1 MKADSLNTQ
10 VVSELLSPAGTLKNM
25 EYAFAYGADAVYAGQ
40 PRYSLRVRNNEFDA
54 ENLKKGI
61 DRAHEL
67 GKKFYVVS
75 NIAAHNSKVNTYM
88 KDIGPV
94 IAMKPDALIMSD
106 PGLIAMVHEKYPE
119 QEIHLSVQSN
129 AVNWATVK
137 FWYQNGVRR
146 VVLSRELS
154 MQEIREIREKVPEM
168 ELEVFVHGALCI
180 AYSGRCLLSGYIN
193 KRDANQ
199 GTCTNACRWNYNT
212 YEAKEDVTGD
222 AVGVPKIEIANI
234 DNITDLTVETNVPTT
249 PSVDEYVNSDVEQI
263 APTLGEG
270 QTTDKMMLLEEEGRP
285 GEFMPAFEDEHGTY
299 IMNSKDLR
307 AVELIPEMVH
317 MGVHSLKIEGRTKS
331 HYYVARTAQVYRKAI
346 DDALAGKEFDRSLL
360 TDLESLASR
369 GYTEGFLR
377 RHVHSEYQNYEYG
390 VSKSD
395 RQRFV
400 GEVTGVIERD
410 GKSFLEIDVKNK
422 FCVGDSLEIM
432 SPAGNVSLV
441 LEHMQT
447 HHDEIVDCA
456 KGSGWLVRIPNPF
469 KDLEE
474 SVLKFCLVMR
484 NESWGGDVKRDSAAK
499 KVKQE
504 QEAKDLVNRAAAK
517 VTG

>member
-1 MKADSLNTQ
+1 MNDKGFALKADNFKP
-10 VVSELLSPAGTLKNM
+10 ELLSPAGTFKNM

-40 PRYSLRVRNNEFDA
+40 PRYSLRVRNNEFD
-54 ENLKKGI
+54 EETLDKGI
-61 DRAHEL
+61 KRAHEL

-75 NIAAHNSKVNTYM
+75 NIAAHNAKIKTYM
-88 KDIGPV
+88 RDIAPI

-106 PGLIAMVHEKYPE
+106 PGLIAMVRAEYPE
-119 QEIHLSVQSN
+119 QEIHLSVKSN

-137 FWYQNGVRR
+137 FWHDQGISR

-154 MQEIREIREKVPEM
+154 IQEIREIGEAVPGM

-212 YEAKEDVTGD
+212 YEGQEDETGD
-222 AVGVPKIEIANI
+222 VVGVPVEQVAN
-234 DNITDLTVETNVPTT
+234 NTDLTGAETEMPDVTIGAGKPT
-249 PSVDEYVNSDVEQI
+249 DQ
-263 APTLGEG
+263 
-270 QTTDKMMLLEEEGRP
+270 MMLLEEEGRP
-285 GEFMPAFEDEHGTY
+285 GEYMPAYEDEHGTY

-307 AVELIPEMVH
+307 AVELIPELVD
-317 MGVHSLKIEGRTKS
+317 MGVDSLKIEGRTKS

-346 DDALAGKEFDRSLL
+346 DDAAAGKPFDQNLL
-360 TDLESLASR
+360 SDLESLASR

-400 GEVTGVIERD
+400 GEVVDVVERD
-410 GKSFLEIDVKNK
+410 GKSLLEIDVKNK
-422 FCVGDSLEIM
+422 FCLGDSLEIM
-432 SPAGNVSLV
+432 TPAGNVTLN
-441 LEHMQT
+441 LADMQD
-447 HHDEIVDCA
+447 HHDKPVECA
-456 KGSGWLVRIPNPF
+456 LGSGWRVRIPNPF
-469 KDLEE
+469 KNLDVETLRFG
-474 SVLKFCLVMR
+474 LIMR
-484 NESWGGDVKRDSAAK
+484 NEAWGGDLKRDAAAREAKAAK
-499 KVKQE
+499 
-504 QEAKDLVNRAAAK
+504 DAADAS
-517 VTG
+517 V

>member
-1 MKADSLNTQ
+1 MNDKGFALKADNFKP
-10 VVSELLSPAGTLKNM
+10 ELLSPAGTYKNM

-40 PRYSLRVRNNEFDA
+40 PRYSLRVRNNEFD
-54 ENLKKGI
+54 EETLDKGI
-61 DRAHEL
+61 KRAHEL

-75 NIAAHNSKVNTYM
+75 NIAAHNAKIKTYM
-88 KDIGPV
+88 RDIAPI

-106 PGLIAMVHEKYPE
+106 PGLIAMVRAEYPE

-137 FWYQNGVRR
+137 FWHDQGISR

-154 MQEIREIREKVPEM
+154 IQEIREIGEAVPGM

-212 YEAKEDVTGD
+212 YEGQEDETGD
-222 AVGVPKIEIANI
+222 VVGVPIEQVA
-234 DNITDLTVETNVPTT
+234 NITDLTGAETEMPDVTIGAGKPT
-249 PSVDEYVNSDVEQI
+249 DQ
-263 APTLGEG
+263 
-270 QTTDKMMLLEEEGRP
+270 MMLLEEEGRP
-285 GEFMPAFEDEHGTY
+285 GEYMPAYEDEHGTY

-307 AVELIPEMVH
+307 AVELIPELVD
-317 MGVHSLKIEGRTKS
+317 MGVDSLKIEGRTKS

-346 DDALAGKEFDRSLL
+346 DDAAAGKPFDQNLL
-360 TDLESLASR
+360 SDLESLASR

-400 GEVTGVIERD
+400 GEVVDVVERD
-410 GKSFLEIDVKNK
+410 GKSLLEIDVKNK
-422 FCVGDSLEIM
+422 FCLGDSLEIM
-432 SPAGNVSLV
+432 TPAGNVTLN
-441 LEHMQT
+441 LADMQD
-447 HHDEIVDCA
+447 HHDKPVECA
-456 KGSGWLVRIPNPF
+456 LGSGWRVRIPNPF
-469 KDLEE
+469 KNLDLET
-474 SVLKFCLVMR
+474 LRFGLVMR
-484 NESWGGDVKRDSAAK
+484 NEAWGGDLKRDAAAR
-499 KVKQE
+499 
-504 QEAKDLVNRAAAK
+504 EAKAVKDAADAS
-517 VTG
+517 V

>member
-1 MKADSLNTQ
+1 MNDKGFALKADNFKP
-10 VVSELLSPAGTLKNM
+10 ELLSPAGTFKNM

-40 PRYSLRVRNNEFDA
+40 PRYSLRVRNNEFD
-54 ENLKKGI
+54 EETLDKGI
-61 DRAHEL
+61 KRAHEL

-75 NIAAHNSKVNTYM
+75 NIAAHNAKIKTYM
-88 KDIGPV
+88 RDIAPI

-106 PGLIAMVHEKYPE
+106 PGLIAMVRAEYPE

-137 FWYQNGVRR
+137 FWHDQGISR

-154 MQEIREIREKVPEM
+154 IQEIREIGEAVPGM

-212 YEAKEDVTGD
+212 YEGQEDETGD
-222 AVGVPKIEIANI
+222 VVGVPVEQVA
-234 DNITDLTVETNVPTT
+234 NITDLTGAETEMPDVTIGAGKPT
-249 PSVDEYVNSDVEQI
+249 DQ
-263 APTLGEG
+263 
-270 QTTDKMMLLEEEGRP
+270 MMLLEEEGRP
-285 GEFMPAFEDEHGTY
+285 GEYMPAYEDEHGTY

-307 AVELIPEMVH
+307 AVELIPELVD
-317 MGVHSLKIEGRTKS
+317 MGVDSLKIEGRTKS

-346 DDALAGKEFDRSLL
+346 DDAADGKPFDQNLL
-360 TDLESLASR
+360 SDLESLASR

-400 GEVTGVIERD
+400 GEVVDVVERD
-410 GKSFLEIDVKNK
+410 GKSLLEIDVKNK
-422 FCVGDSLEIM
+422 FCLGDSLEIM
-432 SPAGNVSLV
+432 TPAGNVTLN
-441 LEHMQT
+441 LADMQD
-447 HHDEIVDCA
+447 HHDKPVECA
-456 KGSGWLVRIPNPF
+456 LGSGWRVRIPNPF
-469 KDLEE
+469 KNLDVETLRFG
-474 SVLKFCLVMR
+474 LIMR
-484 NESWGGDVKRDSAAK
+484 NEAWGGDLKRDAAAREAKAAK
-499 KVKQE
+499 
-504 QEAKDLVNRAAAK
+504 DAADAS
-517 VTG
+517 V